1 MARVVGCARSGF
13 GRGASLI
20 SSVLLRGVAIA
31 FFVIVV
37 RAAEIARRDLGERLP
52 IGLARSFGVVGVSIT
67 SPDAGVFGACEVIG
81 TVLPLIWVAATS
93 IQLVRVRDAPVAYPA
108 T

>member
-81 TVLPLIWVAATS
+81 TVLPLWVAATS

>member
-52 IGLARSFGVVGVSIT
+52 IGLARSFSVVGVSIT
-67 SPDAGVFGACEVIG
+67 SPDAGVSGACEVIG
-81 TVLPLIWVAATS
+81 TVLPLWVAATS